1 MSAFG
6 RLFGRTRIVP
16 VRVGGVARTVANRAT
31 KHAKALRPRRGREGQ
46 GLSSFEERDQVWVVM
61 DRDDHPDFDNAIAM
75 CQAGGVRVAR
85 SNPCFELW
93 LVLHLEDFDKPISS
107 TDIQA
112 RLHHLLPQY
121 HHRQSP
127 SPNFEPLLENAPEAE
142 QRAARQLQA
151 RVAEQDPFGNPST
164 TVGCLTHAIREA
176 HELALRR

>member
-1 MSAFG
+1 
-6 RLFGRTRIVP
+6 
-16 VRVGGVARTVANRAT
+16 
-31 KHAKALRPRRGREGQ
+31 
-46 GLSSFEERDQVWVVM
+46 M

-75 CQAGGVRVAR
+75 CRAGGVSVAR

-112 RLHHLLPQY
+112 RLHHLLPRY

-127 SPNFEPLLENAPEAE
+127 SPSFEPLLANVPEAE

-164 TVGCLTHAIREA
+164 TVGCLTRAIREA
-176 HELALRR
+176 HKRALRP